1 MTNGRM
7 AQLLR
12 HAIRLSLGS
21 APHLRWPASAI
32 PAHVDGRSGWGVL
45 PMGFRSQSSD
55 ALDTPA
61 DKEFQMA
68 SSGPAD
74 SSAHRRKPAVRMLVV
89 LSVVIAI
96 VLLVV
101 LL

>member
-1 MTNGRM
+1 
-7 AQLLR
+7 
-12 HAIRLSLGS
+12 
-21 APHLRWPASAI
+21 
-32 PAHVDGRSGWGVL
+32 
-45 PMGFRSQSSD
+45 MGFRSRSRD

-68 SSGPAD
+68 ASGPGE
-74 SSAHRRKPAVRMLVV
+74 SSAHRRKPAVLAFVV